1 MLDKIRKA
9 FSMGPD
15 LTQETVVEME
25 QKRQVLANLIA
36 SSGWTWMQSQ
46 LVEMANDTAESFSK
60 GGHSLETYTSLSARL
75 RLLGELLELPGNK
88 LFNLEQQ
95 LKEIRKAGPLEQEI
109 DPVDLDPMSPVP
121 DERLYDYREDN

>member
-36 SSGWTWMQSQ
+36 SGGWTWLQGQ
-46 LVEMANDTAESFSK
+46 LVEMANETAESFSR

-95 LKEIRKAGPLEQEI
+95 LKEIRKSGPSEVEV

-121 DERLYDYREDN
+121 DERLYDYREDD